1 MPPSS
6 ESRPAWQLPRGVT
19 RGLWDYAHADHI
31 AREYDDYFAGSR
43 LFEFDE
49 EILAR
54 SFPQPGVVIDLG
66 CGSGRA
72 LVPLARRGY
81 HGIAVDLSLEMLLV
95 VGEKADEES
104 LPIDRLRAN
113 MVEMDCLAGGVADY
127 AMCLFST
134 LGMIRGRA
142 NRATAL
148 RHVRRILRPGG
159 VFVIHIHNFWYN
171 LYDPGG
177 PWWVLGSVLR
187 SLFSRD
193 FEAGDKFFDY
203 RGVPNMFLHVFRR
216 REILRD
222 LRRAGFRIGEVIRLD
237 ARRHCALR
245 RPWLFGDFT
254 LMKRLDYL
262 RLQRVGRG
270 IMRLKNGTM

>member
-1 MPPSS
+1 M
-6 ESRPAWQLPRGVT
+6 T
-19 RGLWDYAHADHI
+19 RGLWDYTHADHI
-31 AREYDDYFAGSR
+31 ARDYDDYFADNR

-54 SFPQPGVVIDLG
+54 SFPRPGLVVDLG

-81 HGIAVDLSLEMLLV
+81 RGIAVDLSLEMLLV

-113 MVEMDCLAGGVADY
+113 MVELDCLADGVADY

-148 RHVRRILRPGG
+148 RHVWRILKPGG

-177 PWWVLGSVLR
+177 PWWVIRSVLR

-193 FEAGDKFFDY
+193 FEAGDKYFDY

-237 ARRHCALR
+237 PRRHRALR
-245 RPWLFGDFT
+245 RPWLFGD
-254 LMKRLDYL
+254 L
-262 RLQRVGRG
+262 RA
-270 IMRLKNGTM
+270 NGWIIVCEAT